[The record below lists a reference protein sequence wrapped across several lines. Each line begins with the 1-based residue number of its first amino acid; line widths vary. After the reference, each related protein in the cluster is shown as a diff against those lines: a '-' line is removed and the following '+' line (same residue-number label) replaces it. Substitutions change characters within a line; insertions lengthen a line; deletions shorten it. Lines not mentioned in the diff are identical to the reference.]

1 MALWEPDQL
10 ERNETMDPKLNNVVA
25 SGLAF
30 AGALGIYF
38 GLTDESTWA
47 GIAGGLSTIIA
58 FVLPFVLPHKT
69 A

>member
-1 MALWEPDQL
+1 
-10 ERNETMDPKLNNVVA
+10 MDPKLNNVVA